1 MESSKVRTER
11 KVVSGTHKQ
20 KNKTY
25 RLGELI
31 ELCDE
36 RNTEGKYTD
45 FCGLNI
51 EKQFMP
57 TVADI
62 NGLDEKNYKIVRKN
76 RFVFSGMQTGRDGC
90 IRLGLFS
97 EDNPIIISPAYTTF
111 EISRI
116 DIIMPEYF
124 FMIFQSREMDR
135 YGAFC
140 SDGSI
145 RTNLDLERF
154 CDFKLT
160 LPPLTVQQKYVA
172 VYKALQKNLAAY
184 ENGLEDL
191 KLTCD
196 GFIDKIKNETSDV
209 KDVKHCRL
217 GELIELFDERNVD
230 GKYTLNDVKGIS
242 TDKTFIE
249 TKADMNGVSLNSYK
263 IVKHDEFAYVADTS
277 RRGDKI
283 ALAYNDSKESLLI
296 SSIYTTFRVSHREL
310 LLSGYLSLLF
320 TRSEFDRYARFS
332 SWGSA
337 RETFDWNE
345 MCDVKI
351 PLPSIDIQQDIV
363 NIYNVYIE
371 RQRIAVELRQKRKTL
386 CPLLI
391 KGSLEEK

>member
-1 MESSKVRTER
+1 MESSKVRTGR
-11 KVVSGTHKQ
+11 KVVSGTHKL

-31 ELCDE
+31 EQRREKYDGITVLPI
-36 RNTEGKYTD
+36 RGVSKEGFID
-45 FCGLNI
+45 AR
-51 EKQFMP
+51 QP
-57 TVADI
+57 DADLSLY
-62 NGLDEKNYKIVRKN
+62 NVYYKND
-76 RFVFSGMQTGRDGC
+76 FVFNPARMELNSIALNVEFEKAICSSLYEIFYVKRPDLLLPEYLNLFLKRDEFARHCALLGC
-90 IRLGLFS
+90 GSAR
-97 EDNPIIISPAYTTF
+97 EYCRIINVS
-111 EISRI
+111 SI
-116 DIIMPEYF
+116 DI
-124 FMIFQSREMDR
+124 
-135 YGAFC
+135 
-140 SDGSI
+140 
-145 RTNLDLERF
+145 
-154 CDFKLT
+154 T
-160 LPPLTVQQKYVA
+160 LPSLIVQQKYVA
-172 VYKALQKNLAAY
+172 VYTALQKNLAEY
-184 ENGLEDL
+184 ENGLENL

-196 GFIDKIKNETSDV
+196 GFIDKIKNKKSDV
-209 KDVKHCRL
+209 KGVKHCRL

-230 GKYTLNDVKGIS
+230 GKYTLDDVKGIS
-242 TDKTFIE
+242 TDKTFIN
-249 TKADMNGVSLNSYK
+249 TKADMNGVSLTSYK
-263 IVKHDEFAYVADTS
+263 IVNHDEFAYVADTS

-296 SSIYTTFRVSHREL
+296 SSIYTTFCVSHPEL

-371 RQRIAVELRQKRKTL
+371 RQRIAVELRQKIKTL

-391 KGSLEEK
+391 KGSLEE